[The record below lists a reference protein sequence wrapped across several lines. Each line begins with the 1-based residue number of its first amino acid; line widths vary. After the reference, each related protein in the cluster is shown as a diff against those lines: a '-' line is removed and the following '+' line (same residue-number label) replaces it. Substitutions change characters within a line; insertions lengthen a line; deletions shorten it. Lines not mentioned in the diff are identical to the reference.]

1 MSAAPKPRRR
11 APRLIRCGYNHMVRE
26 VPVPVAYRDTGRAFF
41 LRLTELARAL
51 DLDPALLRG
60 GVQDVWLET
69 EGASEWIATM
79 ALRRAVIAQAAR
91 WPAVA
96 DRLATLELAT
106 DLERRGG
113 SVIAATTALSYLKAA
128 QRVPLGFQQAGLG
141 CQLSEDVLQA
151 MLGEPGKPWVSIH
164 KAAHAIF
171 LQLCNDPAYA
181 TWARGL
187 FANPSRLDAPIPP
200 LVDTWTERA
209 A

>member
-11 APRLIRCGYNHMVRE
+11 APRLIPCGYNHMVRE

-41 LRLTELARAL
+41 LRLAELARAL
-51 DLDPALLRG
+51 DLDPTLLRSG
-60 GVQDVWLET
+60 ALGIWLET
-69 EGASEWIATM
+69 EGGAEWIATP
-79 ALRRAVIAQAAR
+79 ALLGAVVAQAAR

-96 DRLATLELAT
+96 ARLATLELAA
-106 DLERRGG
+106 DLERRGR
-113 SVIAATTALSYLKAA
+113 SFMDATTALSYLKAA
-128 QRVPLGFQQAGLG
+128 QRVPLGFKQAGLG
-141 CQLSEDVLQA
+141 CQLSEDMLQA

-181 TWARGL
+181 TWALGL

-200 LVDTWTERA
+200 LTDTWTERA